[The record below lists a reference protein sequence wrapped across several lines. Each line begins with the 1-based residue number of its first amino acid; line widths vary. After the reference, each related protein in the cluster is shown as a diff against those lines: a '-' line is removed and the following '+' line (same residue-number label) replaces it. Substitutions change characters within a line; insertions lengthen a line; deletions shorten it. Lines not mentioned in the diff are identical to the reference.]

1 MRHHVPTGDDP
12 GWACPALAATR
23 RAPTSMEDLVSDD
36 PTAPPAH
43 RADVVTESDRPATF
57 REIFALR
64 EYRATYFSLVVNW
77 VGDYLSRAAVTV
89 LVYQQSQSVLL
100 SAAAFAV
107 SFLPWLIGG
116 TVLAALAERY
126 PYRRVLITSD
136 LCRMLLIALLLVP
149 DLPIPVML
157 ALLFLSSLGAPPSQ
171 AARSALLPLLVGRD
185 RLPIAVAT
193 NSTTMQ
199 AAQVV
204 GYLAGAALATALSP
218 RVALGIDVLTFA
230 LSALFI
236 ATGVRPRPAARS
248 HAERTHLL
256 HESAEGFRLVFGR
269 EALRA
274 IAIMV
279 FVLTCFVVVPEGL
292 AAAWAAQS
300 DPGSPTQGLY
310 QGLIMAAG
318 PIGFVLGGI
327 LVSRLVPAA
336 RRERLIRPLAVLSA
350 LALVPAIA
358 APPPLVV
365 AALAAI
371 AGLAQGG
378 VLPTLNSKFVLILPH
393 GYRARAFGV
402 MQTGMQ
408 VSQFGA
414 VMITGV
420 LADHFRLPL
429 VVGLWSVGGTVVMA
443 LLAARWP
450 SAATFAAAAREAE
463 AAPEPRIEPIRPRVG
478 RHRAEIATTS
488 VTPDRS

>member
-1 MRHHVPTGDDP
+1 M
-12 GWACPALAATR
+12 
-23 RAPTSMEDLVSDD
+23 SDD
-36 PTAPPAH
+36 PTAPPADP
-43 RADVVTESDRPATF
+43 AKVVTESERSATF
-57 REIFALR
+57 SDIFALR
-64 EYRATYFSLVVNW
+64 EYRAIYFSLLVNW

-89 LVYQQSQSVLL
+89 LVYQQTESVLL

-126 PYRRVLITSD
+126 PYRRVLIASD
-136 LCRMLLIALLLVP
+136 LSRMVLIALLLVP
-149 DLPIPVML
+149 DLPIAAML
-157 ALLFLSSLGAPPSQ
+157 GLLFLSSLGAPPSQ
-171 AARSALLPLLVGRD
+171 AARSALLPMVVGRD
-185 RLPIAVAT
+185 KLAIAVAT

-204 GYLAGAALATALSP
+204 GYLVGAALATGLSP
-218 RVALGIDVLTFA
+218 QIALGLDVLTFA
-230 LSALFI
+230 LSALLI
-236 ATGVRPRPAARS
+236 ATGIRPRPAARS
-248 HAERTHLL
+248 TAERTHLL
-256 HESAEGFRLVFGR
+256 HESAEGFRLVFGQ
-269 EALRA
+269 ETLRS

-279 FVLTCFVVVPEGL
+279 FALTCFVVVPEGL
-292 AAAWAAQS
+292 AAAWAAQT
-300 DPGSPTQGLY
+300 GSGSTQGLY

-327 LVSRLVPAA
+327 LVTRIIRPAQ
-336 RRERLIRPLAVLSA
+336 RERLIRPLAVLSA

-358 APPPLVV
+358 SPPPLVV
-365 AALAAI
+365 AVLAMI

-429 VVGLWSVGGTVVMA
+429 VVGLWSVGGTIAMV

-450 SAATFAAAAREAE
+450 STASFAAAGKAAE
-463 AAPEPRIEPIRPRVG
+463 MPAPPVAEPVRPRTG
-478 RHRAEIATTS
+478 RHRADERPAVATTS